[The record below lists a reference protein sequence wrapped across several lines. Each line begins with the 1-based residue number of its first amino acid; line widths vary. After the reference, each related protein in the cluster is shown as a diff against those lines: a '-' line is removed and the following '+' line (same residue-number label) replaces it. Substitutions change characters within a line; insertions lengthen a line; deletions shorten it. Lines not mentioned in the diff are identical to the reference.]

1 MKVEILPDF
10 RNRILLKGKK
20 GAFVLDFEGK
30 DRLSKDEWET
40 FCKEGGFTSWKYLK
54 RKIYPPLL

>member
-20 GAFVLDFEGK
+20 GAFLLDLEGK
-30 DRLSKDEWET
+30 DRLSRDEWET
-40 FCKEGGFTSWKYLK
+40 FCKEGKFTSWEYLE
-54 RKIYPPLL
+54 RKIYPPVL